1 MAAHKIE
8 IAPELVAQGRRLYEN
23 TQTSVRDIAAM
34 LGISKST
41 LNNRALE
48 WKWRRRQTPGAT
60 IDLVRMVRGAVA
72 ADVTDPTAAGA
83 ALSAEAR
90 PAVPISP
97 ERRAALAERI
107 QAVAEREMAV
117 VEKVVAILG
126 PADEA
131 EAERTARTLA
141 GIARTLREITALNRP
156 AGEMKDADDD
166 DAADAAIPHDME
178 EFRRELARRLHEII
192 ESQTGVE
199 DSHDRAAVPEPDER
213 RAGSLPG

>member
-1 MAAHKIE
+1 MAAHKID
-8 IAPELVAQGRRLYEN
+8 IAAELVAQGKRLYEN

-34 LGISKST
+34 MGISKST

-48 WKWRRRQTPGAT
+48 WKWRRRQTPGGT

-72 ADVTDPTAAGA
+72 AEVTDPAAADA
-83 ALSAEAR
+83 AAPADAR
-90 PAVPISP
+90 PVTPISP

-131 EAERTARTLA
+131 EAERTTRTLA
-141 GIARTLREITALNRP
+141 GIARTLREITALNKP
-156 AGEMKDADDD
+156 AGEVKDADDD
-166 DAADAAIPHDME
+166 DTADATIPRDME
-178 EFRRELARRLHEII
+178 EFRRELARRLHAII
-192 ESQTGVE
+192 DAQSGTE
-199 DSHDRAAVPEPDER
+199 DSRDRGSVCEPDPR
-213 RAGSLPG
+213 RAGSLPR